1 MPAPVKLYSELI
13 IKVSFPSCTP
23 PHPSLQYSKYCC
35 GEEEE
40 VGGSWI
46 PQVGQDQ
53 NKEGCSVET
62 ELVRVWRG
70 EAGSLMP
77 GVDGCFCL
85 VVRGG
90 GGASERLSNW
100 QQLSGEKDKRTPRCQ
115 LKFKH
120 SFAMNFMAGG
130 WEGGGAN
137 ARAESCQCA
146 SPPPSSSCHT
156 GRSWSN
162 MTAAEGFIFCMVTL
176 ASVFAL

>member
-1 MPAPVKLYSELI
+1 MQIMPAPVKLYSELI

-90 GGASERLSNW
+90 GG
-100 QQLSGEKDKRTPRCQ
+100 
-115 LKFKH
+115 
-120 SFAMNFMAGG
+120 
-130 WEGGGAN
+130 
-137 ARAESCQCA
+137 
-146 SPPPSSSCHT
+146 
-156 GRSWSN
+156 
-162 MTAAEGFIFCMVTL
+162 L
-176 ASVFAL
+176 ASVSQTGNSSPVRKTRGRRAVSSSSNIVLL

>member
-90 GGASERLSNW
+90 GG
-100 QQLSGEKDKRTPRCQ
+100 
-115 LKFKH
+115 
-120 SFAMNFMAGG
+120 
-130 WEGGGAN
+130 
-137 ARAESCQCA
+137 
-146 SPPPSSSCHT
+146 
-156 GRSWSN
+156 
-162 MTAAEGFIFCMVTL
+162 L
-176 ASVFAL
+176 ASVSQTGNSSPVRKTRGRRAVSSSSNIVLL

>member
-85 VVRGG
+85 VVRGRG
-90 GGASERLSNW
+90 G
-100 QQLSGEKDKRTPRCQ
+100 
-115 LKFKH
+115 
-120 SFAMNFMAGG
+120 
-130 WEGGGAN
+130 
-137 ARAESCQCA
+137 
-146 SPPPSSSCHT
+146 
-156 GRSWSN
+156 
-162 MTAAEGFIFCMVTL
+162 L
-176 ASVFAL
+176 ASVSQTGNSSPVRKTRGCRAVSSSSNIVLL

>member
-90 GGASERLSNW
+90 GG
-100 QQLSGEKDKRTPRCQ
+100 G
-115 LKFKH
+115 
-120 SFAMNFMAGG
+120 
-130 WEGGGAN
+130 
-137 ARAESCQCA
+137 
-146 SPPPSSSCHT
+146 
-156 GRSWSN
+156 
-162 MTAAEGFIFCMVTL
+162 L
-176 ASVFAL
+176 ASVSQTGNSSPVRKTRGRRAVSSSSNIVLL